1 MFTRLARPGP
11 APVCDS
17 ARDRANIP
25 GRRHG
30 GGRDLSGAGPM
41 SKIRDIEAVPL
52 VFTPPVPYG
61 SARGLA
67 RARSA
72 SLILLRT
79 EDGIEGIGEA
89 WGPPGVTA
97 ACLDVIRPFYLGQ
110 SVFAQN
116 GAAQRVLAAMYHAG
130 TQNQYIAL
138 MGGIDIAAHDAMG
151 KMLNLPV
158 ADLIGGRLRDRIPVY
173 ASGGY
178 FTADDDQDRALAAQ
192 LEANADKGFGA
203 FKIKIGRSPKEDVR
217 RVRLARQ
224 ILGGDPLLTVDTNGN
239 YTEDGVLDSMR
250 LTAPFDI
257 HWYEEPLA
265 PQDWAGYKSL
275 SARAPVRLA
284 AGEAHY
290 SVFDFRRLID
300 NRLVSV
306 LQPDLTL
313 CGGFAVA
320 RLIGMLC
327 AAEHLRLSPHVWGS
341 GVGLAA
347 ALHFLAALPS
357 YPHNEHVPWPP
368 LLEYDVGDN
377 ALIKGIFTEPLH
389 DADGVLTVPA
399 GPGLGVTLDR
409 GAVARFRPV

>member
-1 MFTRLARPGP
+1 MA
-11 APVCDS
+11 
-17 ARDRANIP
+17 
-25 GRRHG
+25 
-30 GGRDLSGAGPM
+30 
-41 SKIRDIEAVPL
+41 KIRDIEVVPL
-52 VFTPPVPYG
+52 VFTPPMPYG

-67 RARSA
+67 RTRGG
-72 SLILLRT
+72 SLILLHT

-89 WGPPGVTA
+89 WGPPGVTR
-97 ACLDVIRPFYLGQ
+97 ACLEVIKPFYIGQ
-110 SVFAQN
+110 SVFAQQ

-130 TQNQYIAL
+130 TQNQFISL

-151 KMLNLPV
+151 KMLNLSV
-158 ADLIGGRLRDRIPVY
+158 AELIGGRLRERIPVY

-178 FTADDDQDRALAAQ
+178 FTADEDQDRALAAQ
-192 LEANADKGFGA
+192 LEPNASRGFSA
-203 FKIKIGRSPKEDVR
+203 FKIKIGRSPKEDAR
-217 RVRLARQ
+217 RVRLARE
-224 ILGGDPLLTVDTNGN
+224 IVGGDALLTVDTNGN

-250 LTAPFDI
+250 LTAPYDI

-265 PQDWAGYKSL
+265 PQDWAGYESL

-284 AGEAHY
+284 AGEALY

-300 NRLVSV
+300 GRLVSV
-306 LQPDLTL
+306 VQPDLTL

-327 AAEHLRLSPHVWGS
+327 AAEHLRISPHVWGS
-341 GVGLAA
+341 GIGLAA

-368 LLEYDVGDN
+368 LLEYDVGHN
-377 ALIKGIFTEPLH
+377 ALQNELFTQPLRY
-389 DADGVLTVPA
+389 DGGMVDVPA

-409 GAVARFRPV
+409 GALKRFMPV

>member
-1 MFTRLARPGP
+1 MT
-11 APVCDS
+11 
-17 ARDRANIP
+17 
-25 GRRHG
+25 
-30 GGRDLSGAGPM
+30 
-41 SKIRDIEAVPL
+41 KIRDIEVIPV

-67 RARSA
+67 RTRGG
-72 SLILLRT
+72 SLVLLHT

-89 WGPPGVTA
+89 WGPPGVTR
-97 ACLDVIRPFYLGQ
+97 ACLDVIKPFYIGQ

-116 GAAQRVLAAMYHAG
+116 GAAQRVLAALYHAG
-130 TQNQYIAL
+130 TQNQFISL

-151 KMLNLPV
+151 KMLDLPV
-158 ADLIGGRLRDRIPVY
+158 AELIGGRLRERIPVY

-178 FTADDDQDRALAAQ
+178 FTADEDQDRALAAQ
-192 LEANADKGFGA
+192 LEPNAGRGFTA
-203 FKIKIGRSPKEDVR
+203 FKIKIGRSPKEDAR

-224 ILGGDPLLTVDTNGN
+224 IIGGDALLTVDTNGN

-250 LTAPFDI
+250 LTAPYDI

-265 PQDWAGYKSL
+265 PQDWAGYRGL
-275 SARAPVRLA
+275 SARAPIRLA
-284 AGEAHY
+284 TGEALY

-300 NRLVSV
+300 GRLVSV
-306 LQPDLTL
+306 VQPDLTL

-320 RLIGMLC
+320 RMIGMLC
-327 AAEHLRLSPHVWGS
+327 AAEHLRISPHVWGT
-341 GVGLAA
+341 GIGLAA

-368 LLEYDVGDN
+368 LLEYDVGHN
-377 ALIKGIFTEPLH
+377 ALQNELFTQPLH
-389 DADGVLTVPA
+389 YADGVVDVPS

-409 GAVARFRPV
+409 GAVERFRPV

>member
-1 MFTRLARPGP
+1 MRAPIREIESIPLAYAP
-11 APVCDS
+11 A
-17 ARDRANIP
+17 
-25 GRRHG
+25 
-30 GGRDLSGAGPM
+30 
-41 SKIRDIEAVPL
+41 
-52 VFTPPVPYG
+52 VPYG

-67 RARSA
+67 HRRGA

-79 EDGIEGIGEA
+79 EDGVEGIGEA
-89 WGPPGVTA
+89 WGPPAVTS
-97 ACLDVIRPFYLGQ
+97 ACLEVLKPFYLGQ
-110 SVFAQN
+110 SVFAQQA
-116 GAAQRVLAAMYHAG
+116 AAQRVLAAMYHAG
-130 TQNQYIAL
+130 TQNQYVAL
-138 MGGIDIAAHDAMG
+138 MGAIDIAAHDAIG
-151 KMLNLPV
+151 KMFGISV
-158 ADLIGGRLRDRIPVY
+158 AELIGGRLRDRVPVY

-178 FTADDDQDRALAAQ
+178 FTAEDDQDRALARQ
-192 LEANADKGFGA
+192 LEAAAPRGFGA
-203 FKIKIGRSPKEDVR
+203 YKIKIGRSPREDAR
-217 RVRLARQ
+217 RVALARQ
-224 ILGGDPLLTVDTNGN
+224 IIGPDAVLTVDTNGN

-250 LTAPFDI
+250 LTEPFDI

-265 PQDWAGYKSL
+265 PQDWAGYARL
-275 SARAPVRLA
+275 AARAPIRLA

-290 SVFDFRRLID
+290 QVFDFRRLID

-347 ALHFLAALPS
+347 AAHFLAALPS

-377 ALIKGIFTEPLH
+377 ALQAGLFTEPLRY
-389 DADGVLTVPA
+389 ADGMLEVPT
-399 GPGLGVTLDR
+399 GPGLGITLDLA
-409 GAVARFRPV
+409 AVRRFTPV